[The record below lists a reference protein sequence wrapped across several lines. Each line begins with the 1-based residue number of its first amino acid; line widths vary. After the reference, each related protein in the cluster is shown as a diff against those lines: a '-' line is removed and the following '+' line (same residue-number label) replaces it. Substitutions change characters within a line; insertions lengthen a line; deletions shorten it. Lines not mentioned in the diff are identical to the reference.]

1 MTRIAR
7 SAVIVIVAAMGL
19 GLAACGGDDIG
30 AASGPPSVAA
40 PASAAVD
47 TPAMPADAP
56 PVATMSVEGGDPV
69 TGKLGTYIWR
79 DSGSDAPWLPGAPIS
94 AAGEALAVV
103 VDPPVGIE
111 TWSARAVPAG
121 TVGPDGATR
130 LGDGSGAPTF
140 GPPPPG
146 DWSVEVALTFADGLG
161 EARYFWA
168 LTVVE

>member
-1 MTRIAR
+1 MGAGPSRESRPSGVRRDRAR
-7 SAVIVIVAAMGL
+7 ALRGQHPL
-19 GLAACGGDDIG
+19 PGLAAVRG
-30 AASGPPSVAA
+30 AHHRP
-40 PASAAVD
+40 
-47 TPAMPADAP
+47 
-56 PVATMSVEGGDPV
+56 
-69 TGKLGTYIWR
+69 
-79 DSGSDAPWLPGAPIS
+79 
-94 AAGEALAVV
+94 ALADDVA
-103 VDPPVGIE
+103 DPPVGIE